1 MIVIGNRDFA
11 TGMLLAG
18 VRQSHVFE
26 SRDKTIEILKETPAD
41 EFIIANVSVI
51 EAVPELEQFRNVVSI
66 PDSVDDFGKVDDLQ
80 HIIKSVVG
88 IELEV

>member
-1 MIVIGNRDFA
+1 MIVLGNRDFS

-18 VRQSHVFE
+18 VKKSFIFE
-26 SRDKTIEILKETPAD
+26 NRTQIVEILKNLSKD
-41 EFIIANVSVI
+41 EFIIANASVI
-51 EAVPELEQFRNVVSI
+51 EAVPELEQFSNVVSI
-66 PDSVDDFGKVDDLQ
+66 PDKVEDFGKIDDLQ